1 MSKPSKNKKK
11 KLTQEEKDRRFYRRM
26 FGIFAGFFRFILTLR
41 PRGRENVPTTGG
53 CMLCINHIAAVDAIA
68 VAAVAPRQL
77 RFLAKKELFSVPILG
92 WLIRHLGATP
102 LDRGGSDVGAIRK
115 IVALAQ
121 EGELISVFPQGHR
134 YPGQNPADTPIRNG
148 AGMIAFRSGVPVVPV
163 CLKMKKQ
170 RYAPFRRV
178 EVIFGEPIPNVE
190 LFPNGE
196 GNGEAYAAAT
206 HRIYE
211 EICKLG
217 GFIPTAEGD
226 TPCK

>member
-1 MSKPSKNKKK
+1 MGKSFENKKK
-11 KLTQEEKDRRFYRRM
+11 KLTREEKDRRFYRRM
-26 FGIFAGFFRFILTLR
+26 FWLFAGFFRFVLCLK
-41 PRGRENVPTTGG
+41 PQGRENVPTTGG
-53 CMLCINHIAAVDAIA
+53 CMLCINHIAAVDPIA

-77 RFLAKKELFSVPILG
+77 RFLAKKELFRIPVLG

-115 IVALAQ
+115 IVALSQ
-121 EGELISVFPQGHR
+121 EGEMISVFPQGHR
-134 YPGQNPADTPIRNG
+134 YPGKNPADTPIRNG

-178 EVIFGEPIPNVE
+178 EVIFGKSISSAE

-196 GNGEAYAAAT
+196 GNSDTYATAT
-206 HRIYE
+206 RRIYA
-211 EICKLG
+211 EICALG
-217 GFIPTAEGD
+217 GFAPTEQGD